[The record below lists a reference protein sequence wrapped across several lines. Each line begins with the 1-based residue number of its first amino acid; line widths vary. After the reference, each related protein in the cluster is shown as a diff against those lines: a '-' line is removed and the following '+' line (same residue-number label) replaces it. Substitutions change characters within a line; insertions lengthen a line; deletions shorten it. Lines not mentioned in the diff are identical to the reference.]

1 MQAILLIGT
10 QGSGK
15 SSFFKERFADTHVRI
30 NLDMLKT
37 RNRERILIN
46 ACIQAQQPFVI
57 DNTNPTRDHRKRYF
71 ELLGDTRF
79 EITGYFLQSR
89 LQDCLARNR
98 HREGKAQIPEAGIR
112 RTHSLLEMPSLN
124 EGFHQLFFVA
134 LDNNTFLV
142 EPWHETR

>member
-1 MQAILLIGT
+1 MQAVLLIGT

-37 RNRERILIN
+37 RNRERILLS
-46 ACIQAQQPFVI
+46 ACIQAQQSFVI
-57 DNTNPTRDHRKRYF
+57 DNTNPTRVDRKRYF
-71 ELLGDTRF
+71 DLLRDTRF

-89 LQDCLARNR
+89 LEDCLARNQLR
-98 HREGKAQIPEAGIR
+98 TGKQQIPEAGIR
-112 RTHSLLEMPSLN
+112 STHSRLEIPSPD
-124 EGFHQLFFVA
+124 EGFQQLFFVR
-134 LDNNTFLV
+134 LDNNTFIV